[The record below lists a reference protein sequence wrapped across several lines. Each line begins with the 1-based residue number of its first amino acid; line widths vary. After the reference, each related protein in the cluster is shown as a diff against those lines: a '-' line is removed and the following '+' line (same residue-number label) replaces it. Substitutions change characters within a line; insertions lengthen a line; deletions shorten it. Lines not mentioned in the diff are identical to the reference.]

1 MGDFG
6 RQISFQNENLVN
18 LLQILFLQDAWS
30 ELEVLVF
37 LKRMVFRE
45 QKRVKFCKWKVDLTE
60 KIREILTL
68 CILHI

>member
-18 LLQILFLQDAWS
+18 LLQFLFLQDAWS
-30 ELEVLVF
+30 ELEVSVF
-37 LKRMVFRE
+37 LKSMVFRE
-45 QKRVKFCKWKVDLTE
+45 QNKGKILQLKVDLTE

-68 CILHI
+68 WGVTN

>member
-1 MGDFG
+1 MGGFG

-37 LKRMVFRE
+37 LKRMVF
-45 QKRVKFCKWKVDLTE
+45 TE
-60 KIREILTL
+60 EK
-68 CILHI
+68 